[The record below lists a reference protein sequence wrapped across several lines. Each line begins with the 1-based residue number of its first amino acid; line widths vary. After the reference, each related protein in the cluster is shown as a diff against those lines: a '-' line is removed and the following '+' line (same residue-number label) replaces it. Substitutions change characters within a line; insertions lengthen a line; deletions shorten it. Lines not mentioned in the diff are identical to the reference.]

1 MSTRT
6 TFSHTL
12 VALVVALTLDVGA
25 AAAAPDPAL
34 FAAANSAQPAVIDTL
49 KSLVLIEVGKQ

>member
-12 VALVVALTLDVGA
+12 VALAVALDAGA